1 MCIKQRRSICLAG
14 GKNISVDS
22 KREPTEILKR
32 NFHGCRKSGF
42 KRNLLAGCHADP
54 SRLTRNNCREKFI
67 QGIIT
72 DAMRIAAAISD
83 FVLCQ
88 VIRQGLR
95 VALALFCRS
104 LALTTW
110 RMYCQA
116 GSVSKTTTKNIP
128 AKPQVIVY
136 CNRVFRRRTKIEA
149 CHTFAV
155 SPRRLGSAFGYSLF
169 Y

>member
-1 MCIKQRRSICLAG
+1 MPEEWVQKKFTGRLSCG
-14 GKNISVDS
+14 
-22 KREPTEILKR
+22 
-32 NFHGCRKSGF
+32 
-42 KRNLLAGCHADP
+42 P

-72 DAMRIAAAISD
+72 DAMRIATAISG

-104 LALTTW
+104 LALSTW

-149 CHTFAV
+149 CHIRCKPPPIRF
-155 SPRRLGSAFGYSLF
+155 SFWIQLILLGIKHRVFHGKYRTIT
-169 Y
+169 

>member
-1 MCIKQRRSICLAG
+1 MPEEWVQKKFTGRLSCG
-14 GKNISVDS
+14 
-22 KREPTEILKR
+22 
-32 NFHGCRKSGF
+32 
-42 KRNLLAGCHADP
+42 P

-72 DAMRIAAAISD
+72 DAMRIATAISG